1 MSLSLASSPWLSRF
15 SPPNTK
21 FPDYYSPNNF
31 TLFSLLLRSNP
42 LSSLKTN
49 GPFKL
54 KASLNETQSNGVV
67 KEEETFGLDEALL
80 SRVSATKDADE
91 ALEMIAQSQ
100 SESGEQL
107 SGGVVSVSD
116 CRLIINAALD
126 RNNADLALS
135 VFYSMR
141 SSFDTGVSENRP
153 VVDRW
158 KWSRPDVGIY
168 TTLVLGLATLLRVSD
183 ALKMIDDICRV
194 GVSPGEEVPFGKVV
208 RCPICSI
215 AVGVA
220 QPQLGIQIVCCAKC
234 RYKYELVSGNIIS
247 VDSEEISMEIPAW
260 KRGLKS
266 LQILKQRVPAA
277 VHSILVQTPSGVAR
291 THRFATET
299 VELPAQEGERVTIAC
314 AAPSNVYREVG
325 PFKFSPKAPNF
336 YPGEPMC
343 LTNHK
348 DGRESQLLRAPAKD
362 GNTSILKPQFVI
374 PLLTVLAAG
383 DAASGVIDPSLPQLL
398 SVAAVGSL
406 AVGATL
412 NAVIFPQLN
421 LLPQRSVETTAIKQQ
436 LLSQY
441 DVLQSRIRDLKEAAE
456 KEVWMLARMCQLE
469 NKIFAVGEPS
479 YRARRSRIKR
489 VREGL
494 ENSLRGRIELIDSFA
509 RISSMIEIEVEMDSD
524 VLAAEAASNAE
535 TIAEQ
540 ILQIMELENLEE
552 ACSYLSKQFSFNV
565 LQHKWK
571 LQAEAND
578 EAERLLSS
586 QSIPTE
592 QI

>member
-15 SPPNTK
+15 SPPSSK
-21 FPDYYSPNNF
+21 LSDFPPNNNF
-31 TLFSLLLRSNP
+31 TLLSLLLRSNP
-42 LSSLKTN
+42 FSPLKTSKSFKPRASLK
-49 GPFKL
+49 
-54 KASLNETQSNGVV
+54 ETQSNGVV
-67 KEEETFGLDEALL
+67 DETSVLDEALL
-80 SRVSATKDADE
+80 SLVSAAKDADE
-91 ALEMIAQSQ
+91 ALQMIAQSK
-100 SESGEQL
+100 SESSGRL
-107 SGGVVSVSD
+107 NGGVVSVSD
-116 CRLIINAALD
+116 CRLIINAALG

-135 VFYSMR
+135 VFYAMR
-141 SSFDTGVSENRP
+141 SSFDTGVSGNGP
-153 VVDRW
+153 LVDTW

-168 TTLVLGLATLLRVSD
+168 TALVQGLAALVKVSD
-183 ALKMIDDICRV
+183 ALRIIDDICRV
-194 GVSPGEEVPFGKVV
+194 GVSPSEEVPFGNVV

-220 QPQLGIQIVCCAKC
+220 QPQLGIQVVCCAKC
-234 RYKYELVSGNIIS
+234 RYKYELVSGNIVS
-247 VDSEEISMEIPAW
+247 VDSEEIRNSSCRTQHGDSSMEKGAKISADTQA
-260 KRGLKS
+260 KS
-266 LQILKQRVPAA
+266 SCCCSLY
-277 VHSILVQTPSGVAR
+277 SG
-291 THRFATET
+291 TNPFWYG
-299 VELPAQEGERVTIAC
+299 P
-314 AAPSNVYREVG
+314 EVG

-362 GNTSILKPQFVI
+362 GNTPILKPEFII

-398 SVAAVGSL
+398 SVAAVGTF

-421 LLPQRSVETTAIKQQ
+421 QLPQRSVETTAIKQQ

-441 DVLQSRIRDLKEAAE
+441 DLLQSRIRDLKEAAE

-524 VLAAEAASNAE
+524 VLAAEAAGNAE

-540 ILQIMELENLEE
+540 IQQIMELENLEE
-552 ACSYLSKQFSFNV
+552 
-565 LQHKWK
+565 KWK

-586 QSIPTE
+586 ESIPTE

>member
-21 FPDYYSPNNF
+21 LPDYSPSPSSNF
-31 TLFSLLLRSNP
+31 TLLSLLLRSNP

-49 GPFKL
+49 KSFKPR
-54 KASLNETQSNGVV
+54 ASLEETQSNGVV
-67 KEEETFGLDEALL
+67 EGTSVLDEALL
-80 SRVSATKDADE
+80 SRVSASKDADE
-91 ALEMIAQSQ
+91 ALQMIAQNQ
-100 SESGEQL
+100 ISESSGQL
-107 SGGVVSVSD
+107 KGSVVSVSD
-116 CRLIINAALD
+116 CRLVINAALD
-126 RNNADLALS
+126 RQNADLALS
-135 VFYSMR
+135 VFYAMR
-141 SSFDTGVSENRP
+141 SSFDTGVSENGP
-153 VVDRW
+153 LVDRW

-168 TTLVLGLATLLRVSD
+168 TTLVQGLAGLLRVSD
-183 ALKMIDDICRV
+183 ALRLIDDICRV
-194 GVSPGEEVPFGKVV
+194 GVSPSEEVPFGKVV

-215 AVGVA
+215 AAGVA
-220 QPQLGIQIVCCAKC
+220 QPQLGIQIVCCSKC
-234 RYKYELVSGNIIS
+234 RYKYELVSGNIVS

-266 LQILKQRVPAA
+266 LQILKERVPAA
-277 VHSILVQTPSGVAR
+277 VHSILVQTPSGMAR

-299 VELPAQEGERVTIAC
+299 VDLPAQEGERVTIAC

-348 DGRESQLLRAPAKD
+348 DGRESQLLRAPTKD
-362 GNTSILKPQFVI
+362 GNTSILKPQFII

-383 DAASGVIDPSLPQLL
+383 DAASGLIDPSLPQLL

-412 NAVIFPQLN
+412 NAVVFPQLN
-421 LLPQRSVETTAIKQQ
+421 QLPQRSVETTAIRQQ

-441 DVLQSRIRDLKEAAE
+441 DILQSRIRDLKEAAE
-456 KEVWMLARMCQLE
+456 KEVWTLARMCQLE

-509 RISSMIEIEVEMDSD
+509 RISSMIEIE
-524 VLAAEAASNAE
+524 E

-540 ILQIMELENLEE
+540 IQQVMELENLEE
-552 ACSYLSKQFSFNV
+552 
-565 LQHKWK
+565 KWK

-586 QSIPTE
+586 QSIPTQ

>member
-1 MSLSLASSPWLSRF
+1 MSLSLASSPWLSHF

-107 SGGVVSVSD
+107 SGGVVNVSD

-135 VFYSMR
+135 VFYAMR

-153 VVDRW
+153 LVDRW

-194 GVSPGEEVPFGKVV
+194 GVSPSEEVPFGKVV

-291 THRFATET
+291 THRFATEA

-412 NAVIFPQLN
+412 NAVIIPQLN

-469 NKIFAVGEPS
+469 NKILAVGEPS

-524 VLAAEAASNAE
+524 VLAAEAAGNAE

-540 ILQIMELENLEE
+540 IQQIMELENLEE
-552 ACSYLSKQFSFNV
+552 
-565 LQHKWK
+565 KWK

>member
-1 MSLSLASSPWLSRF
+1 MSLSLASSPWLPRF

-21 FPDYYSPNNF
+21 LPDYSPSSNF
-31 TLFSLLLRSNP
+31 TLLSLLLRSNP

-49 GPFKL
+49 KSFKPR
-54 KASLNETQSNGVV
+54 ASLKETQSNGV
-67 KEEETFGLDEALL
+67 EEETSVLDEALL
-80 SRVSATKDADE
+80 SRVSASKDADE
-91 ALEMIAQSQ
+91 ALQMIAQNQ
-100 SESGEQL
+100 SESSGQL
-107 SGGVVSVSD
+107 KGSVVSVSD
-116 CRLIINAALD
+116 CRLVINAALD
-126 RNNADLALS
+126 RKNVDLALS
-135 VFYSMR
+135 VFYAMR
-141 SSFDTGVSENRP
+141 SSFDTGVSENGP
-153 VVDRW
+153 LVDRW

-168 TTLVLGLATLLRVSD
+168 TTLVQGLEESLRVSD
-183 ALKMIDDICRV
+183 ALRLIDDICRV
-194 GVSPGEEVPFGKVV
+194 GVSPSEEVPFGKVV

-215 AVGVA
+215 AAGVA
-220 QPQLGIQIVCCAKC
+220 QPQLGIQIVCCSKC
-234 RYKYELVSGNIIS
+234 RYKYELVSGNIVS
-247 VDSEEISMEIPAW
+247 VDSEEIRNSSCRTQHGDSSMEKGAKISADIE
-260 KRGLKS
+260 GKS
-266 LQILKQRVPAA
+266 SCCCSLY
-277 VHSILVQTPSGVAR
+277 SG
-291 THRFATET
+291 TNPFWYGPYT
-299 VELPAQEGERVTIAC
+299 Q
-314 AAPSNVYREVG
+314 VG
-325 PFKFSPKAPNF
+325 PFKFSPKTPNF

-362 GNTSILKPQFVI
+362 GNMSILKPQFII
-374 PLLTVLAAG
+374 PLLTVMAAG
-383 DAASGVIDPSLPQLL
+383 DAASGLIDPSLPQLL
-398 SVAAVGSL
+398 YVAAVGSL

-412 NAVIFPQLN
+412 NVVVFPQLN
-421 LLPQRSVETTAIKQQ
+421 QLPQRSVETTAIRQQ

-441 DVLQSRIRDLKEAAE
+441 DILQSRIRDLKGAAE

-524 VLAAEAASNAE
+524 VLAAEAAISAE

-540 ILQIMELENLEE
+540 IQQVMELENLEE
-552 ACSYLSKQFSFNV
+552 
-565 LQHKWK
+565 KWK

>member
-325 PFKFSPKAPNF
+325 PFKFSPKARNF

-552 ACSYLSKQFSFNV
+552 
-565 LQHKWK
+565 KWK

>member
-552 ACSYLSKQFSFNV
+552 
-565 LQHKWK
+565 KWK

>member
-100 SESGEQL
+100 RESGEQL

-135 VFYSMR
+135 VFYAMR

-153 VVDRW
+153 LVDRW

-509 RISSMIEIEVEMDSD
+509 RISSMIEIEMEMDSD
-524 VLAAEAASNAE
+524 VLAAEAASNA
-535 TIAEQ
+535 
-540 ILQIMELENLEE
+540 
-552 ACSYLSKQFSFNV
+552 
-565 LQHKWK
+565 KWK

>member
-21 FPDYYSPNNF
+21 LPDYSPSPSSNF
-31 TLFSLLLRSNP
+31 TLLSLLLRSNP

-49 GPFKL
+49 KSFKPR
-54 KASLNETQSNGVV
+54 ASLEETQSNGVV
-67 KEEETFGLDEALL
+67 EGTSVLDEALL
-80 SRVSATKDADE
+80 SRVSASKDADE
-91 ALEMIAQSQ
+91 ALQMIAQNQ
-100 SESGEQL
+100 ISESSGQL
-107 SGGVVSVSD
+107 KGSVVSVSD
-116 CRLIINAALD
+116 CRLVINAALD
-126 RNNADLALS
+126 RQNADLALS
-135 VFYSMR
+135 VFYAMR
-141 SSFDTGVSENRP
+141 SSFDTGVSENGP
-153 VVDRW
+153 LVDRW

-168 TTLVLGLATLLRVSD
+168 TTLVQGLAGLLRVSD
-183 ALKMIDDICRV
+183 ALRLIDDICRV
-194 GVSPGEEVPFGKVV
+194 GVSPSEEVPFGKVV

-215 AVGVA
+215 AAGVA
-220 QPQLGIQIVCCAKC
+220 QPQLGIQIVCCSKC
-234 RYKYELVSGNIIS
+234 RYKYELVSGNIVS
-247 VDSEEISMEIPAW
+247 VDSEEIRNSSCRTQHGDSSMEKGAKISADIE
-260 KRGLKS
+260 GKS
-266 LQILKQRVPAA
+266 SCCCSLY
-277 VHSILVQTPSGVAR
+277 SG
-291 THRFATET
+291 TNPFWYG
-299 VELPAQEGERVTIAC
+299 P
-314 AAPSNVYREVG
+314 EVG

-348 DGRESQLLRAPAKD
+348 DGRESQLLRAPTKD
-362 GNTSILKPQFVI
+362 GNTSILKPQFII

-383 DAASGVIDPSLPQLL
+383 DAASGLIDPSLPQLL

-412 NAVIFPQLN
+412 NAVVFPQLN
-421 LLPQRSVETTAIKQQ
+421 QLPQRSVETTAIRQQ

-441 DVLQSRIRDLKEAAE
+441 DILQSRIRDLKEAAE
-456 KEVWMLARMCQLE
+456 KEVWTLARMCQLE

-509 RISSMIEIEVEMDSD
+509 RISSMIEIE
-524 VLAAEAASNAE
+524 E

-540 ILQIMELENLEE
+540 IQQVMELENLEE
-552 ACSYLSKQFSFNV
+552 
-565 LQHKWK
+565 KWK

-586 QSIPTE
+586 QSIPTQ

>member
-1 MSLSLASSPWLSRF
+1 M
-15 SPPNTK
+15 
-21 FPDYYSPNNF
+21 
-31 TLFSLLLRSNP
+31 
-42 LSSLKTN
+42 
-49 GPFKL
+49 
-54 KASLNETQSNGVV
+54 
-67 KEEETFGLDEALL
+67 
-80 SRVSATKDADE
+80 
-91 ALEMIAQSQ
+91 
-100 SESGEQL
+100 
-107 SGGVVSVSD
+107 
-116 CRLIINAALD
+116 
-126 RNNADLALS
+126 
-135 VFYSMR
+135 
-141 SSFDTGVSENRP
+141 
-153 VVDRW
+153 
-158 KWSRPDVGIY
+158 
-168 TTLVLGLATLLRVSD
+168 
-183 ALKMIDDICRV
+183 
-194 GVSPGEEVPFGKVV
+194 
-208 RCPICSI
+208 
-215 AVGVA
+215 
-220 QPQLGIQIVCCAKC
+220 
-234 RYKYELVSGNIIS
+234 
-247 VDSEEISMEIPAW
+247 
-260 KRGLKS
+260 
-266 LQILKQRVPAA
+266 
-277 VHSILVQTPSGVAR
+277 VQTPSGVAR

-299 VELPAQEGERVTIAC
+299 VDLPAQEGERVTIVC

-362 GNTSILKPQFVI
+362 GNSSLFKPEFAI

-383 DAASGVIDPSLPQLL
+383 DVASGIIDPSLPQFL
-398 SVAAVGSL
+398 SVAAVGAL

-421 LLPQRSVETTAIKQQ
+421 QLPQRSVETTAIKQQ

-441 DVLQSRIRDLKEAAE
+441 DLLQSRIKDLKEAAE

-494 ENSLRGRIELIDSFA
+494 ENSLKGRIELIDSYA

-524 VLAAEAASNAE
+524 VLAAEASSNTE

-540 ILQIMELENLEE
+540 IQQIMELENLEE
-552 ACSYLSKQFSFNV
+552 
-565 LQHKWK
+565 KWR

-586 QSIPTE
+586 QSITTE